1 MHLTGTFSRTGSS
14 PLARGLPSHHDRR
27 ASSGRII
34 PARAGFTRGAFWPRP
49 RSRDHPRS
57 RGVYEMCLTGA
68 FSREGSSPL
77 ARGLL
82 LQVETGA
89 DPSEDHPR
97 SRGVYSSSGDQTVS
111 NSGSSPLARGLLAR
125 PGHRP
130 NRKRIIPARAG
141 FTTRPEFWQGGGLGS
156 SPLARGLQPEDGR
169 GGLLGRIIPARAG
182 FTFFMPSSPSR
193 MPDHPRSRGVYMG
206 TPMVAR
212 RQPGSSPLARGLPP
226 LHGSGPDRHRIIPA
240 RAGFTRRGRHPA
252 EGDADHPRSRG
263 VYDSEFFT
271 IASRAGSSPLA
282 WGLPRV

>member
-1 MHLTGTFSRTGSS
+1 MTPPPSRRPDHPRSRGVYHSPAILACAAGGSSPLARGLRNASDRHIFPHRIIPARAGFTFAPRPTGFQWADHPRSRGVYARSLLASSSVTGSS
-14 PLARGLPSHHDRR
+14 PLARGLRNVSDRR
-27 ASSGRII
+27 I
-34 PARAGFTRGAFWPRP
+34 FPR
-49 RSRDHPRS
+49 
-57 RGVYEMCLTGA
+57 
-68 FSREGSSPL
+68 
-77 ARGLL
+77 
-82 LQVETGA
+82 
-89 DPSEDHPR
+89 
-97 SRGVYSSSGDQTVS
+97 
-111 NSGSSPLARGLLAR
+111 
-125 PGHRP
+125 
-130 NRKRIIPARAG
+130 RIIPARAG

>member
-212 RQPGSSPLARGLPP
+212 RQPGSSPLARGLRLRI
-226 LHGSGPDRHRIIPA
+226 LHHRIPRRIIPA
-240 RAGFTRRGRHPA
+240 RVGFTASLNEEAGRV
-252 EGDADHPRSRG
+252 ADHPRSRG
-263 VYDSEFFT
+263 VYC
-271 IASRAGSSPLA
+271 
-282 WGLPRV
+282 